1 VSKRQQADQAF
12 EDFVRAQWP
21 SLVRLA
27 RVLGADHGAAED
39 LAQVALTKTYAR
51 WSSVR
56 DNPSSYVRR
65 ALVTSNIDR
74 FRGRQGRDNQVR
86 YDATP
91 PDGGGTPDHSA
102 HVGERDEQLTALR
115 ALPPR
120 MRAVIVL
127 RYYEDW
133 SDEQIAE
140 ALGCTRATVRSTAAR
155 ALDKLRPTLC
165 PTPGGN

>member
-1 VSKRQQADQAF
+1 
-12 EDFVRAQWP
+12 
-21 SLVRLA
+21 
-27 RVLGADHGAAED
+27 
-39 LAQVALTKTYAR
+39 
-51 WSSVR
+51 
-56 DNPSSYVRR
+56 
-65 ALVTSNIDR
+65 
-74 FRGRQGRDNQVR
+74 
-86 YDATP
+86 
-91 PDGGGTPDHSA
+91 
-102 HVGERDEQLTALR
+102 
-115 ALPPR
+115 